1 MEARQ
6 TTSRQVA
13 GIVEVRAFGMIRYA
27 SVALAAFLAAW
38 YVQGLRWEEDVA
50 SIRESAS
57 DAKSKAVDAINS
69 QLIKSR
75 AETESIR
82 ATYLSEKE
90 KANREI
96 DDLERRVNDGL
107 DRLYIKAK
115 CPAGVPGSGA
125 DASGAGIGAAELDPI
140 ASGYYFALERGLAE
154 QYRLLQFCRAELKK
168 RSATSK

>member
-1 MEARQ
+1 
-6 TTSRQVA
+6 
-13 GIVEVRAFGMIRYA
+13 MIRYA
-27 SVALAAFLAAW
+27 AVALSAFLAAW
-38 YVQGLRWEEDVA
+38 YVQGLRWDKDARSISLASANATVA
-50 SIRESAS
+50 AVSAIS
-57 DAKSKAVDAINS
+57 S

-96 DDLERRVNDGL
+96 DDLELRVTAGPE
-107 DRLYIKAK
+107 RLYIKAK
-115 CPAGVPGSGA
+115 CPVSVPATGA
-125 DASGAGIGAAELDPI
+125 DAIGTDTGAAELDPI

-168 RSATSK
+168 RSAPSK

>member
-1 MEARQ
+1 MLAL
-6 TTSRQVA
+6 SI
-13 GIVEVRAFGMIRYA
+13 GFGC
-27 SVALAAFLAAW
+27 AW
-38 YVQGLRWEEDVA
+38 YVQGMRWEKDVA

-69 QLIKSR
+69 QLIQSR

-82 ATYLSEKE
+82 KIYLSEKE

-115 CPAGVPGSGA
+115 CPAGVPGAGTDAGRA
-125 DASGAGIGAAELDPI
+125 DTGAAELSA
-140 ASGYYFALERGLAE
+140 ASTADYLSYERLYAQQFG
-154 QYRLLQFCRAELKK
+154 LLQFCRAELKK
-168 RSATSK
+168 RSAPSK